1 MKVTLWGCRGSLP
14 TPLPNNEIE
23 EKLHAVLE
31 ARDLLGNDVDHQV
44 LIDSLPFHQRATFGG
59 KHEEHHCEIE
69 AAREGMT
76 IDI

>member
-1 MKVTLWGCRGSLP
+1 
-14 TPLPNNEIE
+14 
-23 EKLHAVLE
+23 VLE